1 MKSGGDAASGVGV
14 DNAKDAAKVRIGDS
28 TPAHLFAELELLLRY
43 DFGENL
49 WQGEGRYRRGN
60 IGHLDSFNLA
70 EFMALLISHS

>member
-1 MKSGGDAASGVGV
+1 
-14 DNAKDAAKVRIGDS
+14 
-28 TPAHLFAELELLLRY
+28 LELLLRY